1 MTYQKLQLLGTF
13 RTFWMMKTVSLEKKG
28 GWLKSSIP
36 HGVLIT
42 VTPDTHAISA
52 VKVSFSV
59 YFEVGINYN

>member
-1 MTYQKLQLLGTF
+1 
-13 RTFWMMKTVSLEKKG
+13 MMKTVSLEKKG